1 MPKTRDV
8 FYKYLM
14 SRDLTDFN
22 VRIFPQTQARADIM
36 VESRDNVT
44 AFLQQMTMHSDG
56 AYCNDTEAKLI
67 SSERLYELY
76 GIFVGEGGVFGKQT
90 NKIAFA
96 KRMTRLLPGCEKR
109 TKKERGF
116 VVPKSADLEAM
127 MRAARQW
134 SDDQF

>member
-1 MPKTRDV
+1 
-8 FYKYLM
+8 
-14 SRDLTDFN
+14 
-22 VRIFPQTQARADIM
+22 M

-44 AFLQQMTMHSDG
+44 AFLQNLAMHPDG
-56 AYCNDTEAKLI
+56 AYCNDVQPKFI

-76 GIFVGEGGVFGKQT
+76 RIFVGEGGVFGKQT

-96 KRMTRLLPGCEKR
+96 KRMTKLLPGFEKR
-109 TKKERGF
+109 TARERGF

-134 SDDQF
+134 SDDHF